1 MVDRYDQ
8 CLMEA
13 RKWGYVLRM
22 NPPGERNRCF
32 YECIATFLEMEVTE
46 VLTLIEDYM
55 NSNQFVSVTNEVS
68 RIFIL
73 LIVLL

>member
-13 RKWGYVLRM
+13 RKRGHVLRM
-22 NPPGERNRCF
+22 NPSGDRNRCF
-32 YECIATFLEMEVTE
+32 YECVATFLEKEVTE

-55 NSNQFVSVTNEVS
+55 NSNQFVSVTKEVS
-68 RIFIL
+68 RIFIMF
-73 LIVLL
+73 